1 MLPISIVENKNF
13 REFISYIDPSFSMPC
28 RKTVRE
34 TVLPNMKRHCQEK
47 IKDILKN
54 IQWPN
59 TSMDAWTDSVIRLFN
74 GFITQGI
81 DNDWKLH
88 TIPIEFEYLEG

>member
-13 REFISYIDPSFSMPC
+13 REFISYIDPS
-28 RKTVRE
+28 
-34 TVLPNMKRHCQEK
+34 LKRQCQEK

-88 TIPIEFEYLEG
+88 TIPTEFEYVEG